1 MNKKIAIYGG
11 AFDPPTIGHE
21 KFAELL
27 TNYFDEVWIM
37 PCYNHRNKNNI
48 SNSEHRINM
57 FNLINFKSDKIKI
70 STFEIDSKLDGKF
83 YFLMQ
88 ALKVIPS
95 YKDCEFFIALGSDNA
110 NNFSLFFNYKKLI
123 EENKFCIVERK
134 GFGLLKD
141 NELLKNEDNLILKNQ
156 DIIPMI
162 SSSEIRSN
170 LDSNKNFLN
179 QNVYNYIVKNKLYGN
194 S

>member
-1 MNKKIAIYGG
+1 MVNIFGDLNGNELNYV
-11 AFDPPTIGHE
+11 TIPV
-21 KFAELL
+21 K
-27 TNYFDEVWIM
+27 
-37 PCYNHRNKNNI
+37 RNKQ
-48 SNSEHRINM
+48 
-57 FNLINFKSDKIKI
+57 LDKR
-70 STFEIDSKLDGKF
+70 L
-83 YFLMQ
+83 Y
-88 ALKVIPS
+88 
-95 YKDCEFFIALGSDNA
+95 NA

-141 NELLKNEDNLILKNQ
+141 NELLKNDDNIILKNQ